1 MEIWEGN
8 AASLL
13 TSAARCSMVMSSGPW
28 PNRLRKG
35 FCSSL
40 QNKST
45 LTRWKKKTTSQLSG
59 CYCSRRMSG
68 IWFVSLFLEMQSC
81 FALLV
86 SQCTSTDFWAF
97 QSRAK
102 SSLRNSWKKSQ
113 SLAPVNTWKSRT
125 TNPTMSGHTQFSKIC
140 ISYPI
145 WYLHRDVNDDFCS
158 HIVTLFQFHWLGEF
172 PAEVAGMCRNEFQ
185 RNPATQTKE
194 SLLLQSKLGQTALV

>member
-1 MEIWEGN
+1 M
-8 AASLL
+8 LL
-13 TSAARCSMVMSSGPW
+13 LSSPLLRGAPWSWALGRGQTGCARDSAPAYKTNQHWQGE
-28 PNRLRKG
+28 
-35 FCSSL
+35 
-40 QNKST
+40 
-45 LTRWKKKTTSQLSG
+45 KKKTTSQLSG

-81 FALLV
+81 FALLL
-86 SQCTSTDFWAF
+86 SKCASTDFWAF

-158 HIVTLFQFHWLGEF
+158 HIVTLFQLHWLGEF

>member
-45 LTRWKKKTTSQLSG
+45 LTRWKKKNNFTTFWLLLLQKDVRNLICIPVLGDAIVLCSPGKQMCKHGFLGIPVTCKEFFEKQL
-59 CYCSRRMSG
+59 
-68 IWFVSLFLEMQSC
+68 
-81 FALLV
+81 
-86 SQCTSTDFWAF
+86 
-97 QSRAK
+97 
-102 SSLRNSWKKSQ
+102 KKSQ